1 MPAKTEKQRRFMGAE
16 LSRARAGEKTR
27 TGMSEEK
34 LSEFASKS
42 IDAYLYKHAK
52 ILPCGHRVEEGSD
65 IDKACT
71 SGGCGAMGGT
81 SITPYRESGTNT
93 GRSGTTYAP
102 STDNVPSGI
111 HLPSSGSS
119 GPSAA
124 SFATYG
130 PKEGGFNRS
139 ADPVD
144 LINRYL
150 NKQSRHKCGHKKGD
164 PDHLEAA

>member
-71 SGGCGAMGGT
+71 MSNCGGT
-81 SITPYRESGTNT
+81 GGIGHNPQM

-150 NKQSRHKCGHKKGD
+150 NKQSRLKCGHKKGD
-164 PDHLEAA
+164 PNHLEAA